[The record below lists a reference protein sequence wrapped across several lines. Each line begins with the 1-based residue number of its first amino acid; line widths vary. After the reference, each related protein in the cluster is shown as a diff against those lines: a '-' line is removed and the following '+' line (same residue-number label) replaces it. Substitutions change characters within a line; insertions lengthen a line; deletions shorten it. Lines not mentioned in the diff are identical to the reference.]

1 MFRSNSIILDSTSM
15 ATTSLT
21 LLGHGADLRR
31 FVQCR
36 APCVAH
42 RRTIGGSAAS
52 EGGPLQRRVRR
63 RCSCVNGSRRQMDEL
78 LAKNPQ
84 RFSRCFINSPRA
96 HTALGLAICRDQR
109 RDVAVFA
116 VTPTF
121 TSLLRAYG
129 TPSCRCCTLLNTLE
143 PPRGSLRFSPFFEGH
158 SHSQVIQTPVVCPSA
173 LSPTA
178 PLPPN
183 VVEFRGARSVS
194 AAPRGEVLPF
204 EHQWRGIAP
213 LAAEHALVQRLPLPR
228 RELAYLQGLR

>member
-1 MFRSNSIILDSTSM
+1 MQSTAREILTVDRNSHGLVASPRRVGPQEYWGADLGKAECGRLGGGDMFRSNSIILDSTSM

-42 RRTIGGSAAS
+42 RRTIGGSAAT

-116 VTPTF
+116 VNPTF
-121 TSLLRAYG
+121 TSQLRAYG

-143 PPRGSLRFSPFFEGH
+143 PPGGAFASLPS
-158 SHSQVIQTPVVCPSA
+158 SKAILTP
-173 LSPTA
+173 
-178 PLPPN
+178 
-183 VVEFRGARSVS
+183 R
-194 AAPRGEVLPF
+194 
-204 EHQWRGIAP
+204 
-213 LAAEHALVQRLPLPR
+213 
-228 RELAYLQGLR
+228 